1 MRSNALPIILPAL
14 SLFPSPIAIEAS
26 GAPPTPTKLAKA
38 PIIVTTGP
46 HTPTPAN
53 ALTPIPAR

>member
-53 ALTPIPAR
+53 AR